1 MGHRGS
7 EEGQMSARILIAD
20 ADPVQR
26 RHLEAAVNR
35 FGYAAETAE
44 TGLALRERLLGAGRT
59 RAPAIDLLIL
69 DLASTGSD
77 ATALLA
83 ALARESRTVPT
94 IVQAS
99 PGAIELVLP
108 SIRAGAVDFI
118 VKPVGAERLKV
129 SLENALHLAALEDE
143 VRRLGLQASLCSS
156 FAELVGTSEAMER
169 VARLGEKAARTTI
182 TVLLEGEAGTGKEAV
197 ARAIHGA
204 SDRRGRPFV
213 TVECRT
219 LPAES
224 AFSTLFGHEKGGLGG
239 AEEKKAGKVLAAQG
253 GTLFLDEV
261 GALPSDVQIALL
273 RALQAGEITPVGA
286 RRPLEVDV
294 RFIVATTQNL
304 IELVTRGAFR
314 EDLFYR
320 LSLFPIAVPPLRA
333 RREDIGALARRFS
346 ARFCAELG
354 KGRRGIGA
362 EALALLESYDW
373 PGNVRQLENAVYRA
387 TVLAEAD
394 ELTVAEFPQIAARAG
409 TFAVRIPPAPQPV
422 AASPEPQKE
431 FVTVEVRDPNVLAL
445 LDEAG
450 RMRRL
455 DRLEAEAI
463 RFALGH
469 YRGHISAMARGLGI
483 GRSTLYRK
491 MREYGL
497 DPDAGA
503 ATGTDAAEGSD
514 LGDAAA

>member
-1 MGHRGS
+1 
-7 EEGQMSARILIAD
+7 MSSRILIAD
-20 ADPVQR
+20 SDPVQR
-26 RHLEAAVNR
+26 RHLEATVNR
-35 FGYAAETAE
+35 FGYAAESVE
-44 TGLALRERLLGAGRT
+44 TGHAARERLLGPAAA
-59 RAPAIDLLIL
+59 RAPAIDLAIL
-69 DLASTGSD
+69 DLASIGSD
-77 ATALLA
+77 VPALLA
-83 ALARESRTVPT
+83 ALDQAARRIPT

-99 PGAIELVLP
+99 PGSLELILP

-118 VKPVGAERLKV
+118 VKPVGAERLKI

-143 VRRLGLQASLCSS
+143 VRRLGRQATGCSS
-156 FAELVGTSEAMER
+156 FTEIVAASEAMQR
-169 VARLGEKAARTTI
+169 VTRLGEKAARTKI

-213 TVECRT
+213 GVDCRA
-219 LPAES
+219 LPGDLAVS
-224 AFSTLFGHEKGGLGG
+224 GLFGREKDALHG
-239 AEEKKAGKVLAAQG
+239 AEERTSGKVLEARG

-261 GALPSDVQIALL
+261 GALPADAQVALL

-304 IELVTRGAFR
+304 IELVTRGLFR

-320 LSLFPIAVPPLRA
+320 LTLNPIAIPPLRA
-333 RREDIGALARRFS
+333 RREDIGDLARRFS
-346 ARFCAELG
+346 ARLAAEQG
-354 KGRRGIGA
+354 KRIRGIGA

-387 TVLAEAD
+387 IVLAEAD
-394 ELTVAEFPQIAARAG
+394 ELTLAEFPQIAARAG
-409 TFAVRIPPAPQPV
+409 NFTVRIPPAPPPV
-422 AASPEPQKE
+422 AASAEAEKK

-450 RMRRL
+450 RMHPL
-455 DRLEAEAI
+455 YRLEAEAI

-469 YRGHISAMARGLGI
+469 YRGQISAMARGLGI

-497 DPDAGA
+497 GADPGEAAGPA
-503 ATGTDAAEGSD
+503 EAAAEGTSF
-514 LGDAAA
+514 GDAAA